1 MIFGFGNLNVLS
13 CLSLFSRPNCPLTDE
28 VMNTKFVLVIVTVA
42 NKQEAEKIAQNLLNE
57 KLIACANI
65 INPVISHFHWSEKI
79 DVAEECL
86 VLMKSRMDLFSA
98 LAKRVAELH
107 SYEVPEVLAL
117 PIIAGAKSYLD
128 WIDSSVKK

>member
-1 MIFGFGNLNVLS
+1 MGTEFIL
-13 CLSLFSRPNCPLTDE
+13 
-28 VMNTKFVLVIVTVA
+28 VLVTTA

-65 INPVISHFHWSEKI
+65 VCPVISHFHWSGKT

-86 VLMKSRMDLFSA
+86 VLMKSRVDLFSTV
-98 LAKRVAELH
+98 AKRVGELH

-117 PIIAGAKSYLD
+117 PIIDGAKSYLD
-128 WIDSSVKK
+128 WINSSVKK

>member
-1 MIFGFGNLNVLS
+1 MGTEFIL
-13 CLSLFSRPNCPLTDE
+13 
-28 VMNTKFVLVIVTVA
+28 VLVTTA

-65 INPVISHFHWSEKI
+65 VSSVTSHFHWSGKI

-86 VLMKSRMDLFSA
+86 VLMKSRMDLFST
-98 LAKRVAELH
+98 LAKRVSELH

-117 PIIAGAKSYLD
+117 PIVDGAQSYLD
-128 WIDSSVKK
+128 WINRSVTK